1 MLSSTADANAS
12 SPPKDGSSTAER
24 FRVGRIVALSMEDA
38 NGNDQMNDLRQVRH
52 ADRSCRMT
60 CCRACGGAI
69 TGLSVGTLLIFV
81 IASLRMPL
89 TLAQTLVGFFACWL
103 LGALVGAVTGA
114 LCHRRRSSSCARVH
128 APKRVARHGA
138 PSSAPMPVVVSS
150 VAATLA
156 VLLLVIPSF
165 PQEKMVSVAWL
176 VMSLIHPQVDLPA
189 GYCKS
194 MNATEED
201 DSGGGGGGG
210 GTQGIS
216 NRRRLEEEVSSSP
229 PPSSSSWD
237 SAEYQTSG
245 LPQPSWDNAEDEAAR
260 KVGMMTDD
268 EKMRLVQGVGWSGWS
283 VVPGF
288 YVGSILGVPRV
299 GLKSIN
305 MQDAAQGFRTLSS
318 KTVGQV
324 TSWPCALALASTW
337 DRDLA
342 RRWGVALGREFK
354 EKGANV
360 ILGPSV
366 NVHRVARNGRNAEY
380 LSGED
385 GALGAP
391 LAAAYVEGVQ
401 SEGVAAVVKHF
412 ALNSQET
419 HRDTQSSDAA
429 DRTLWEVYYP
439 PFEAAVRAGVAAFMC
454 GYNQVNGSYV
464 CGSAHVLQTHLK
476 RQMRFRGW
484 VMSDWWAT
492 HDTGAAARGVD
503 QNMPGSDG
511 FFDAANLRIVRGR
524 DGFDLDAMARRIV
537 AGMMAADAWRDGMPK
552 CTAGCDCGRY
562 MWEVNAT
569 RPQHTQLARQIGAE
583 SVALLKN
590 DGGVLPLQQPGRG
603 RGGGTVALLGSAC
616 DAAHFDRVP
625 DDWTAGDYYVVGG
638 SGRVVGPYAV
648 SVAAGLRARGVAV
661 SVEASDD
668 VEVALAAARAADV
681 AIVCGGA
688 TTTESRDRSSLRL
701 DQHELI
707 SQLASRLAADRAA
720 GASSAPP
727 LVVLTLAP
735 GAVVAPWAADAS
747 AVANMFLGGQE
758 AGHAWADVLLG
769 DVAPSGKLPVTFPLS
784 EEGTVPPC
792 GASHCS
798 YDERLLVG
806 WRGLHGVDVAFPFG
820 HGLSYTSFGYV
831 WDARPAMGAGG
842 EMSFSLNVSNTGG
855 VAGAEVAQI
864 YVAYPAAAGEPALV
878 LRAYAKTALLPP
890 GATEQLSFRL
900 SRRDLSVWDESVA
913 DADGSPLGDWQLAVG
928 QFTVHAGASS
938 RDLRLQHDI
947 QVE

>member
-1 MLSSTADANAS
+1 MQQLDQPMLSSTTDAKAS
-12 SPPKDGSSTAER
+12 SPPKEDSSNA
-24 FRVGRIVALSMEDA
+24 FRVGRIVALSMESGTA
-38 NGNDQMNDLRQVRH
+38 NDQMNDLRPLH
-52 ADRSCRMT
+52 ARSCRMT

-69 TGLSVGTLLIFV
+69 TGLSVGVVFTFV
-81 IASLRMPL
+81 VASLRMPL
-89 TLAQTLVGFFACWL
+89 TLAQTLTGFFACWV
-103 LGALVGAVTGA
+103 LGALIGAVTGA
-114 LCHRRRSSSCARVH
+114 LCHRRRSPSCARVYP
-128 APKRVARHGA
+128 PKRIARHVH
-138 PSSAPMPVVVSS
+138 SSAPVPVVVSS
-150 VAATLA
+150 VAAMLA
-156 VLLLVIPSF
+156 LLLLVIPSF
-165 PQEKMVSVAWL
+165 PQEKLVSVAWL
-176 VMSLIHPQVDLPA
+176 VTSLIHPQVDLPA

-194 MNATEED
+194 MNATQED
-201 DSGGGGGGG
+201 DSDGGGGGG

-216 NRRRLEEEVSSSP
+216 NRRRLEEAST
-229 PPSSSSWD
+229 WD
-237 SAEYQTSG
+237 SAEYQTPDG
-245 LPQPSWDNAEDEAAR
+245 PTDGPKAWDDAEHEAAL
-260 KVGMMTDD
+260 KVALMTDD

-318 KTVGQV
+318 KTIGQV

-337 DRDLA
+337 DRRLA
-342 RRWGVALGREFK
+342 RQWGVALGREFK
-354 EKGANV
+354 AKGANV

-401 SEGVAAVVKHF
+401 GEGVAAVVKHF

-419 HRDTQSSDAA
+419 HRDSQSSDAS

-454 GYNQVNGSYV
+454 GYNKVNGSYV
-464 CGSAHVLQTHLK
+464 CGNSHVLERHLK
-476 RQMRFRGW
+476 RQMHFRGW

-537 AGMMAADAWRDGMPK
+537 AGMLAAGAWRDGMPR

-569 RPQHTQLARQIGAE
+569 RPEHTALARQIGAE

-590 DGGVLPLQQPGRG
+590 DGGVLPLRRG
-603 RGGGTVALLGSAC
+603 AAVALLGSAC
-616 DAAHFDRVP
+616 AAAHFDHVP

-648 SVAAGLRARGVAV
+648 SVAAGLRARGVDAR
-661 SVEASDD
+661 VEPSDD

-707 SQLASRLAADRAA
+707 TSLAARLAADRAA
-720 GASSAPP
+720 DAASAPP

-747 AVANMFLGGQE
+747 AVANMFMGGQE

-769 DVAPSGKLPVTFPLS
+769 DVSPSGKLPVTFPLS

-792 GASHCS
+792 SDKHCS

-820 HGLSYTSFGYV
+820 HGLSYTSFAYA
-831 WDARPAMGAGG
+831 WDVPPAMVAADDGGDG
-842 EMSFSLNVSNTGG
+842 EMRLSLNVSNTGG

-878 LRAYAKTALLPP
+878 LRAYAKTAVLPP
-890 GATEQLSFRL
+890 GATERLSFSL
-900 SRRDLSVWDESVA
+900 SRRDLSTWNEHGGSD

-938 RDLRLQHDI
+938 RDLRLQHAIDV
-947 QVE
+947 Q